1 MTEETRKETSKRKER
16 RRVVVVAM
24 VLVQNAEGMA
34 MLPRPA
40 VPIKNTRSKKRN
52 NVSAEAEGRVNQ

>member
-24 VLVQNAEGMA
+24 VQNAEGMA
-34 MLPRPA
+34 MLPRPT
-40 VPIKNTRSKKRN
+40 VPIKNTRSKKKEQC
-52 NVSAEAEGRVNQ
+52 SAEGRVNQ